1 MTDLEMVK
9 LCAEAMSRLC
19 VPRKVMQR
27 DIVGGSVNEH
37 TEQYRETWIDVYDY
51 WPLHDK
57 AQAFELVERFPF
69 IIEHNGLNYDVQ
81 VWNNPGAG
89 WMKTITDDDLA
100 RAIVT
105 CVANMQ
111 AARRKE
117 GK

>member
-9 LCAEAMSRLC
+9 LCAEAMELAHA
-19 VPRKVMQR
+19 VGTTK
-27 DIVGGSVNEH
+27 IVLTDEPGV
-37 TEQYRETWIDVYDY
+37 TVY

-57 AQAFELVERFPF
+57 AQAFELIER
-69 IIEHNGLNYDVQ
+69 LNLNIQSPHPDLPVSE
-81 VWNNPGAG
+81 NNPWLVTPEFDFYKAKVWGSG
-89 WMKTITDDDLA
+89 LDLA

-117 GK
+117 GE

>member
-1 MTDLEMVK
+1 MTDLEAVK
-9 LCAEAMSRLC
+9 LCAEAMGVRLEWDG
-19 VPRKVMQR
+19 PPADWQPMYYEGKTYH
-27 DIVGGSVNEH
+27 IYE
-37 TEQYRETWIDVYDY
+37 
-51 WPLHDK
+51 PLHDK

-117 GK
+117 GE